1 MSLKKISCLCVVLL
15 LFAGMVGVA
24 DAATPQGVRLQVTH
38 PANDAWSGIGDSV
51 VVKVQYLPGTAALD
65 SVVVA
70 IVEDTSSTT
79 ISDAIGSLTN
89 DSADD
94 FVARFNASNASA
106 ADATGF
112 KTFTATFKVT
122 AGQTVES
129 SAKSLSLSA
138 LVSTTGDASF
148 SHLTNQSTDAT
159 ITGSTAGDSWPD
171 SREFREKSEPKRARQ
186 HDGGRILFAPDKPE
200 HRRNHY
206 RFDCVR
212 DCW

>member
-1 MSLKKISCLCVVLL
+1 MSLKKISCLCIVLL

-24 DAATPQGVRLQVTH
+24 DAATPQGVRLRVTH

-65 SVVVA
+65 RVVVA
-70 IVEDTSSTT
+70 IVEDTSSST

-94 FVARFNASNASA
+94 FVHRFNAANASA

-129 SAKSLSLSA
+129 SAKTLSLSA
-138 LVSTTGDASF
+138 LVSTTGSAAF
-148 SHLTNQSTDAT
+148 SHLTNLNTEAT
-159 ITGSTAGDSWPD
+159 ITGSTSFGMLVT
-171 SREFREKSEPKRARQ
+171 E
-186 HDGGRILFAPDKPE
+186 
-200 HRRNHY
+200 
-206 RFDCVR
+206 
-212 DCW
+212 